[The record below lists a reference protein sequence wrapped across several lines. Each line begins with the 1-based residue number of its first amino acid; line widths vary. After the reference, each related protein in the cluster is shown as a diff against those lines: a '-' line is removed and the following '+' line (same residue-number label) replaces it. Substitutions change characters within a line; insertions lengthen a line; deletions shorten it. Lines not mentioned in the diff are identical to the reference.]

1 MNNIH
6 NSLKT
11 RVIITIL
18 IFLFPLGCF
27 ANEIVID
34 YSNSGSVP
42 ITRSGSVSIMR
53 ADIIEISPL
62 SLTIAG
68 QLKRMHATP
77 TSGHLHSYTYSDKE
91 ELLADSKHKVL
102 GLRSQRGGVQRIPFS
117 LRIENPN
124 QEVSRILFEYHRSG
138 YKES

>member
-1 MNNIH
+1 MINVH

-11 RVIITIL
+11 KVIIATFL
-18 IFLFPLGCF
+18 FLFPLGCF
-27 ANEIVID
+27 ANEIIID
-34 YSNSGSVP
+34 YSNSGAGS
-42 ITRSGSVSIMR
+42 ITSGGSVSITR
-53 ADIIEISPL
+53 AEIIEVSPSL
-62 SLTIAG
+62 LTIAG

-102 GLRSQRGGVQRIPFS
+102 GLRSQRGGMQRIPFN

-124 QEVSRILFEYHRSG
+124 QEVSRILCEYHRPG